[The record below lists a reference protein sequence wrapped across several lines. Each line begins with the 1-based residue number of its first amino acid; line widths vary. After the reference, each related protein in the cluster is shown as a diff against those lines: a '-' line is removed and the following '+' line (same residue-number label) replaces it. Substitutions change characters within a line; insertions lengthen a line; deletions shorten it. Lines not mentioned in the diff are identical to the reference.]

1 MLPHDPEEREMGV
14 NRAPWTRAEMEPGGV
29 TAWGLS
35 LNGLRTG
42 RHSPAR
48 TGSQG
53 TELAAHPLEEEL
65 PQSGSCPC
73 PLLSAGKTARHRR
86 DAQSN
91 REQMSEIEA
100 VLVSW
105 SH

>member
-1 MLPHDPEEREMGV
+1 MLPRDPEEREMGV

-29 TAWGLS
+29 TAWGWS

-48 TGSQG
+48 PGSQG
-53 TELAAHPLEEEL
+53 TELAAHPLEDEL

-73 PLLSAGKTARHRR
+73 PLLSAGKTAWRRR

-91 REQMSEIEA
+91 R
-100 VLVSW
+100 
-105 SH
+105 